1 MLPTRSADAP
11 ALGAAGGP
19 STGPSIADGP
29 WASLA
34 AIAQAAL
41 ATTDASSRTPTAG
54 APAFHGSPQPPAA
67 PEPASSGGAGAGTG
81 AGAGVAFSV
90 LLALLFSFAAFALH
104 HYSRLRLP
112 PAQWR
117 RLAYVAVLE
126 RPG

>member
-1 MLPTRSADAP
+1 
-11 ALGAAGGP
+11 P
-19 STGPSIADGP
+19 SSGPSIADGP
-29 WASLA
+29 WAPLA

-41 ATTDASSRTPTAG
+41 TATAAASHAPTAS
-54 APAFHGSPQPPAA
+54 APALHGSPQPPVA
-67 PEPASSGGAGAGTG
+67 PEPGTSGAPAGAGAGS
-81 AGAGVAFSV
+81 GVAFSV
-90 LLALLFSFAAFALH
+90 LLALLFSFAAFALQ